1 MLEGRSPKRAAD
13 VRSRACAV
21 GHEALG
27 VAQLLGGHDAGTP
40 ALAPARPGGLHALA
54 YALADDIALHLGER
68 GLDLQKGPARRRGG
82 VHGRVDR
89 SESDAALVEFVDEGD
104 ELAGAAPE
112 PVEVEDEDDEDI
124 PATQVVEAGGEA
136 RAIGR
141 GAGGVILE
149 HALAAGGGVQGVE
162 LPVEDRRPSAVETRA

>member
-1 MLEGRSPKRAAD
+1 MPRTLAKNSSKKPRPLKSCATSNANTAAGRR
-13 VRSRACAV
+13 R
-21 GHEALG
+21 
-27 VAQLLGGHDAGTP
+27 
-40 ALAPARPGGLHALA
+40 
-54 YALADDIALHLGER
+54 
-68 GLDLQKGPARRRGG
+68 LDLQKGPARRRGG

-112 PVEVEDEDDEDI
+112 PVEVEVEDDEDI
-124 PATQVVEAGGEA
+124 AAAQVVEAGGEA

-149 HALAAGGGVQGVE
+149 HALAAGGVQGVE